1 MRRGSQHREL
11 TPKQALAVELYVNP
25 KSETFGNKTQS
36 YIAAGYSCRGK
47 TAMQA
52 ACRLFGHSNMCK
64 AITQYQSKNIEIA
77 EKQAVNE
84 DITKAYTLTK
94 LQETYN
100 AAVTNKDTTNR
111 VACIRLMMQYHGLLS
126 DKLVIDLRDSRQ
138 LEEGHREAARRIA
151 AHLLSDGILDAEFE
165 PLLLPSQKGVVN
177 SSQDDGP
184 IVGEVRGG
192 TVIPVDEHS
201 SDNIIDSPE

>member
-1 MRRGSQHREL
+1 MRKSQREL

-25 KSETFGNKTQS
+25 KSDTFGNKTQS

-64 AITQYQSKNIEIA
+64 AITEYQTKNIEIA
-77 EKQAVNE
+77 AKQAVNE
-84 DITKAYTLTK
+84 DITKAYTLEQ
-94 LQETYN
+94 LQQTYK
-100 AAVTNKDTTNR
+100 AAVTDKDTTNR
-111 VACIRLMMQYHGLLS
+111 VACLRLMMQYHGLLS

-151 AHLLSDGILDAEFE
+151 AHLLQDGILEAEFE
-165 PLLLPSQKGVVN
+165 PIRLLSDN
-177 SSQDDGP
+177 
-184 IVGEVRGG
+184 E
-192 TVIPVDEHS
+192 S
-201 SDNIIDSPE
+201 SDNDKPDNTVDSHE

>member
-1 MRRGSQHREL
+1 MSIAIDAMGKREL
-11 TPKQALAVELYVNP
+11 TPKQVLAVELYVNP
-25 KSETFGNKTQS
+25 KSDTFGNKTQS

-52 ACRLFGHSNMCK
+52 ACRLFKHSNICK
-64 AITQYQSKNIEIA
+64 AITEYQTNNIEIA
-77 EKQAVNE
+77 KNQAVNE
-84 DITKAYTLTK
+84 AITKAYTLTK

-111 VACIRLMMQYHGLLS
+111 VACIRLMMQYHGLLN
-126 DKLVIDLRDSRQ
+126 DKLVISLEDSRQ

-165 PLLLPSQKGVVN
+165 PLLLPEHN
-177 SSQDDGP
+177 SSQDDGLALN
-184 IVGEVRGG
+184 GEA
-192 TVIPVDEHS
+192 VILDNEDS
-201 SDNIIDSPE
+201 SDNIIDSSE

>member
-1 MRRGSQHREL
+1 MVMRERDKQL

-52 ACRLFGHSNMCK
+52 ACRLFGHSKICE
-64 AITQYQSKNIEIA
+64 AITEYQSKNIEIA
-77 EKQAVNE
+77 SKQAINE
-84 DITKAYTLTK
+84 DITKAYTLQQ
-94 LQETYN
+94 LQNTYN

-126 DKLVIDLRDSRQ
+126 DKLIVTLEDSRQ

-151 AHLLSDGILDAEFE
+151 AHLLQDGILEAEFE
-165 PLLLPSQKGVVN
+165 PIPLLSEN
-177 SSQDDGP
+177 
-184 IVGEVRGG
+184 E
-192 TVIPVDEHS
+192 S
-201 SDNIIDSPE
+201 SDNDKPDNIVDSHE